1 MNTKKRID
9 GDYYIQTI
17 NPDDRVYIDTDT
29 VEVDGNLV
37 VNGNLTYINTEQLNV
52 KDPFIMVNS
61 SNTATYS
68 ANSGVL
74 THKTAS
80 TYAGIRYSADDN
92 QWQISI
98 NTGTNGDTG
107 SWDAIATAAGAT
119 PPGGPNTAVQYN
131 NNGSFAGES
140 QFTWDEATDTLAVTG
155 TVNAVGNV
163 SIDGPIHL
171 ADQSSVP
178 ASVATTTVLYANV
191 AGSGGTGVYFVDG
204 AITDELVSKS
214 KAIVYGIIF

>member
-9 GDYYIQTI
+9 GDYYIETI
-17 NPDDRVYIDTDT
+17 NPDDRVYIDTNT

-68 ANSGVL
+68 ANSGML

-80 TYAGIRYSADDN
+80 TYAGIRYSVDSNA
-92 QWQISI
+92 WEIST

-107 SWDAIATAAGAT
+107 TWSGIATTAGAT
-119 PPGGPNTAVQYN
+119 PPGGPTTAIQYN
-131 NNGSFAGES
+131 NDGVFAGEA
-140 QFTWDEATDTLAVTG
+140 QLTWDQDTDTLALIG
-155 TVNAVGNV
+155 T
-163 SIDGPIHL
+163 STIDGTIQL

-178 ASVATTTVLYANV
+178 AAVTDTTVLYANV

-204 AITDELVSKS
+204 AVTDELVSKS

>member
-17 NPDDRVYIDTDT
+17 NSDDRVYIDTNT

-37 VNGNLTYINTEQLNV
+37 VHGNLTYINTDELNIS
-52 KDPFIMVNS
+52 DPFIMLNS

-68 ANSGVL
+68 ANSGIL

-80 TYAGIRYSADDN
+80 TYAGLRYNYTSN
-92 QWQISI
+92 RWEISVS
-98 NTGTNGDTG
+98 TGTTGDTG
-107 SWDAIATAAGAT
+107 TWDELATSAGAVT
-119 PPGGPNTAVQYN
+119 PGGPNTAIQYN
-131 NNGSFAGES
+131 NNGIFAGES
-140 QFTWDEATDTLAVTG
+140 QLTWDQASDTLAITG
-155 TVNAVGNV
+155 TFNAIGNV
-163 SIDGPIHL
+163 SVDGTIHL

-178 ASVATTTVLYANV
+178 AAVATTTVLYANV

-204 AITDELVSKS
+204 TTTDELVSKS

>member
-98 NTGTNGDTG
+98 NTGTNG
-107 SWDAIATAAGAT
+107 
-119 PPGGPNTAVQYN
+119 
-131 NNGSFAGES
+131 
-140 QFTWDEATDTLAVTG
+140 
-155 TVNAVGNV
+155 
-163 SIDGPIHL
+163 PIQL

-178 ASVATTTVLYANV
+178 AAVATTTVLYANV